1 MSYYKPLIATS
12 LALALSVSVAS
23 AGDCDSISTSAVC
36 WNQSASEAGFQQFSG
51 LTFAPTGQGDNQF
64 NQLKYTALQ
73 GITISDFTLKFKNA
87 GGGNTV
93 TGPEA
98 SVAGNNAQLKLIN
111 KGNGLQ
117 LGSAGNSTLTVDF
130 GMYNKDEYNQAPN
143 RSRKATLT
151 FEGTTPANA
160 NSGTPKTALK
170 GNIKVL
176 ASAFTNDSM
185 DATFNGDMIGNIDII
200 YQNNILANPLH
211 RLFFVKTNWNFKN
224 GASLKGNLKANLA
237 HGGQNFTFEG
247 GGNIEGNIQTFG
259 YVDYGS
265 WAASASGAKTDINI
279 TFKNH
284 TSTNIIKGSGSTRQI
299 LAKARGSNSNAYNR
313 ILFEGNGQIGEQN
326 NRISII
332 ADTKGQDNGESYNF
346 IQFKKQATLFLENL
360 QVGNH
365 FVGNRLNV
373 ISLENEIANDDLK
386 INEILVRG
394 NNNSGRN
401 YIGKGLLKLNGSSEA
416 KDLVLKID
424 ENKLNGTNYKTI
436 SENTKEHIASGSLT
450 TNRIATTNEGGGTN
464 GVFIG
469 TITVEDIIDAWGSS
483 RNIITGSTFT
493 TKRIKSGGSGVNVI
507 TADTKMTIDNGVFSS
522 GGGNHIFISGSG
534 SIGQNGI
541 AENGNATGNFSLY
554 TTTGGSNVFYLE
566 GSGTTLSLQKGV
578 RHNWDAWQTVF
589 NFNGENN
596 KIEIKGNN
604 TEGSNQNVG
613 IGVGGSNQTNK
624 PGMTFNFNGNNGEL
638 DVKNNNG
645 TSGGGNI
652 IVGRDG
658 GDKNAKLTLN
668 FKGDNTT
675 IKGNIFTQSGGDQN
689 NTTTFNIA
697 NGKSVEVQGLIKN
710 QKAGG
715 ANANANNA
723 QTIFNFGKANDSQAS
738 RTSETPTAL
747 KITGN
752 LENTS
757 GEVLVNFN
765 TGSTLT
771 LEGTTNAI
779 TTLNNASTASTLALG
794 KVDGTGTTTT
804 TIGGITNGENLTIQF
819 LGETSTLNLGGTNNT
834 IKTLDLQATT
844 NALNI
849 TAGKTTI
856 TDPVNRDGSKTFNV
870 AFSGDNSTLTLKG
883 NKNHITTLKLDGSAT
898 KATIDIASDKYPN
911 PNTPA
916 GNTRNFNLLEIGTNN
931 GEGLTAS
938 NLTFK
943 VFVDPL
949 ATQGSSTIGGET
961 TGASGTYGVAHS
973 DRIVIHSATTAGT
986 PLKENLVVIVDP
998 EKYNGIEYGADTGTE
1013 ETQRVRN
1020 IAVATVKNGSD
1031 DKPLVKFEAKHSDI
1045 GGEAVTIELR
1055 EAKTNQYGKLQ
1066 GEKGYTTYFL
1076 GKIISLGV
1084 TRSTQ
1089 KAVASALAINYDLY
1103 VANFNSLNKRMG
1115 ELRDNTNSQGIWARV
1130 FGGLQE
1136 STFGAKLH
1144 TQYISTQAGY
1154 DYALNLEGARNYL
1167 GLAFSYIN
1175 STGTSGDEDPIDELY
1190 PTSLSNVQ
1198 SNGAEVA
1205 LYNSYVSDMGIY
1217 NDTIAKFSYITSDF
1231 KLSNSVKDSQ
1241 TNNLGFTL
1249 SNEVGYRFILGEKQD
1264 YFIDPQLEI
1273 GLGYLNQSNF
1283 IANLKALTGRIN
1295 ELKANQNYILLART
1309 RAGASFGKKIV
1320 EQGKNISLYAGA
1332 FYEYDFIDGGSNKI
1346 TTTRIQ
1352 HTNPALES
1360 NGRVVLNL
1368 GTNLELNQSTR
1379 VYMDIEK
1386 SFGDKLRTHLQFNL
1400 GGRYSF

>member
-1 MSYYKPLIATS
+1 MNSLNSPLFKPLIATS

-23 AGDCDSISTSAVC
+23 AGDCDG
-36 WNQSASEAGFQQFSG
+36 SASAICWSTTNGTDFKQFTG
-51 LTFAPTGQGDNQF
+51 LKFGQEGGYNKLQFATPP
-64 NQLKYTALQ
+64 AS
-73 GITISDFTLKFKNA
+73 GITISDFTLKFTQT
-87 GGGNTV
+87 GGNGSVGST
-93 TGPEA
+93 PEA
-98 SVAGNNAQLKLIN
+98 SVGGNNAQLKLIN

-117 LGSAGNSTLTVDF
+117 LGNGLGTLTINF
-130 GMYNKDEYNQAPN
+130 GNHNRNYNAK
-143 RSRKATLT
+143 KAILN
-151 FEGTTPANA
+151 FEGTTTE
-160 NSGTPKTALK
+160 NSSKIAFK
-170 GNIKVL
+170 GNIRVIPSYWYDKVE
-176 ASAFTNDSM
+176 
-185 DATFNGDMIGNIDII
+185 ATFKGDMIGNIDL
-200 YQNNILANPLH
+200 YNNANNNTI
-211 RLFFVKTNWNFKN
+211 KTIFTFQD
-224 GASLKGNLKANLA
+224 GAKLKGNLTTKLVE
-237 HGGQNFTFEG
+237 GQQDGQNLIFEG
-247 GGNIEGNIQTFG
+247 GSGGIEGNIQTYG
-259 YVDYGS
+259 RIGNTGSTANDNVDV
-265 WAASASGAKTDINI
+265 NI
-279 TFKNH
+279 TFKTHNEGN
-284 TSTNIIKGSGSTRQI
+284 TTNTIKKGSRNTGTGEIRAEAGLGGQW
-299 LAKARGSNSNAYNR
+299 LNNARNR
-313 ILFEGNGQIGEQN
+313 ILFENNGKIGEGTS
-326 NRISII
+326 NRIDIVAY
-332 ADTKGQDNGESYNF
+332 ADRTYTAQAHNL
-346 IQFKKQATLFLENL
+346 IQFKKQATLYLGVL
-360 QVGNH
+360 RAVGLNTTNH
-365 FVGNRLNV
+365 RNIL
-373 ISLENEIANDDLK
+373 SLENNTDATN
-386 INEILVRG
+386 ILDITTIISDG
-394 NNNSGRN
+394 SKGRN
-401 YIGKGLLKLNGSSEA
+401 YIGKGFLTLGSGGTA
-416 KDLVLKID
+416 KDLAINTNAIDNPSATNIAKGKLTTQSIVSKSGSKNTILIEEIDVSNGIFATGANSNNTIFISKGTDNTIGTNGITNAGETSGGSGLDYAIYTAANGANSITLEASANLTIKKKI
-424 ENKLNGTNYKTI
+424 ETVGNGNTTFNLNGTN
-436 SENTKEHIASGSLT
+436 
-450 TNRIATTNEGGGTN
+450 
-464 GVFIG
+464 
-469 TITVEDIIDAWGSS
+469 
-483 RNIITGSTFT
+483 
-493 TKRIKSGGSGVNVI
+493 
-507 TADTKMTIDNGVFSS
+507 
-522 GGGNHIFISGSG
+522 
-534 SIGQNGI
+534 
-541 AENGNATGNFSLY
+541 
-554 TTTGGSNVFYLE
+554 
-566 GSGTTLSLQKGV
+566 
-578 RHNWDAWQTVF
+578 
-589 NFNGENN
+589 
-596 KIEIKGNN
+596 
-604 TEGSNQNVG
+604 
-613 IGVGGSNQTNK
+613 
-624 PGMTFNFNGNNGEL
+624 
-638 DVKNNNG
+638 
-645 TSGGGNI
+645 
-652 IVGRDG
+652 
-658 GDKNAKLTLN
+658 
-668 FKGDNTT
+668 
-675 IKGNIFTQSGGDQN
+675 
-689 NTTTFNIA
+689 
-697 NGKSVEVQGLIKN
+697 
-710 QKAGG
+710 
-715 ANANANNA
+715 
-723 QTIFNFGKANDSQAS
+723 
-738 RTSETPTAL
+738 
-747 KITGN
+747 
-752 LENTS
+752 
-757 GEVLVNFN
+757 
-765 TGSTLT
+765 STLT
-771 LEGTTNAI
+771 LEGNTNTI
-779 TTLNNASTASTLALG
+779 TTLNNASTASTLKLG
-794 KVDGTGTTTT
+794 KASGTTSET

-819 LGETSTLNLGGTNNT
+819 LGDTATLKLGGTNNT
-834 IKTLDLQATT
+834 IKALDLQATT
-844 NALNI
+844 NTLNI
-849 TAGKTTI
+849 TSGKTTI